1 MIFMTVITLESITL
15 EIVVDAVAGGTGG
28 ADVRDVAPKFP
39 PVAAV
44 VPYLSNSEIVRF
56 LVDELPV
63 LPSLK
68 NAMELASFSLKA
80 SWLADTPDIENQM

>member
-1 MIFMTVITLESITL
+1 MTVITLESITL

-28 ADVRDVAPKFP
+28 AVVRDDPKF
-39 PVAAV
+39 AV
-44 VPYLSNSEIVRF
+44 DPYLSNSETVRF

-68 NAMELASFSLKA
+68 NAMELASFSLKTF
-80 SWLADTPDIENQM
+80 WLGNAPDIENQM